1 MSAILD
7 EIRIIDADTHVVE
20 PPDLWTSR
28 LPAKWADRSPRVE
41 WDDNVGQFRWKV
53 GNVFLSAVGCYA
65 VAGWK
70 GPFPSHPSTL
80 EEADP
85 ACFEAESRLRH
96 MDETGIFAQV
106 LYPNLIG
113 FESHAFIN
121 QLGPEMAL
129 DCVRVYNDFI
139 AEFAAADPRRLL
151 HTMMLPFW
159 DVDASV
165 AELRRAHAL
174 GHKGVLFGAQLER
187 IGFPNIS
194 DGCYDPIL
202 AEAEERGLPLNFHLG
217 FNSQKA
223 ESREKNWAVRAKVRA
238 KANSRVAQP
247 ERTDKTQPAPDRAK
261 VARYAIGHYNKGQV
275 NIIDAAMDVILGGL
289 CQKFP
294 NLKFVSVESGFGHW
308 PYYLEYAD
316 SLCRLTG
323 ASPESVSP
331 PPSEQFRRSFLCTFM
346 AEEESVPLFEGWQ
359 DNVMFTTDF
368 PHQRTDV
375 GFPTPRDMLKQRLS
389 DLKPEVSEKIFH
401 GNAARIYQVN

>member
-1 MSAILD
+1 MLD

-28 LPAKWADRSPRVE
+28 LPAKWADRSPQVE
-41 WDDNVGQFRWKV
+41 WDQKVDQFRWKV
-53 GNVFLSAVGCYA
+53 GNVFLSAVAAYA
-65 VAGWK
+65 VATWK
-70 GPFPSHPSTL
+70 GPFPSHPATL
-80 EEADP
+80 EESDP
-85 ACFEAESRLRH
+85 ACFEAESRLRY

-139 AEFAAADPRRLL
+139 AEFASADTRRLL
-151 HTMMLPFW
+151 PTMMLPFW
-159 DVDASV
+159 DPEASV

-174 GHKGVLFGAQLER
+174 GHKGILLGAQLER

-202 AEAEERGLPLNFHLG
+202 AEAEERELPVNFHLG
-217 FNSQKA
+217 FNSRKA
-223 ESREKNWAVRAKVRA
+223 ESREQDWEIRAKVRA
-238 KANSRVAQP
+238 KANRRVALP
-247 ERTDKTQPAPDRAK
+247 EGEQDTQQGPDRAK
-261 VARYAIGHYNKGQV
+261 VARYAISHYNKGQV

-316 SLCRLTG
+316 SLCKLTG
-323 ASPESVSP
+323 AYPKSVRR
-331 PPSEQFRRSFLCTFM
+331 PPSEQFRQSYLCTFM
-346 AEEESVPLFEGWQ
+346 DEEQSVPLFEGWQ
-359 DNVMFTTDF
+359 DNVMFSTDF

-375 GFPTPRDMLKQRLS
+375 EVPAPREMVKQRLS
-389 DLKPEVSEKIFH
+389 DLKPKVAEKIFH
-401 GNAARIYQVN
+401 GNAARIYHVD